1 MKKLAD
7 RPIGVTII
15 AILQLI
21 GAIAFLALGA
31 LSVMNGMAIPLL
43 GIILVA
49 IGAFMVIWGIIGLI
63 LFWGLFAMKGW
74 AWLITLL
81 FNIIGLVTGIFGFYN
96 SGFTDFTQLVNVI
109 IPLIIVIYLFFVR
122 DAFK

>member
-1 MKKLAD
+1 MAD

-43 GIILVA
+43 GIILMA
-49 IGAFMVIWGIIGLI
+49 FGAFMVIWGIIGLI

-96 SGFTDFTQLVNVI
+96 SAFTDFTQLVNVI